1 MSTAET
7 ATDSFSGSS
16 GNQTI
21 HEPYPL
27 SINTAMDSSSPSHL
41 SNVFVY
47 VSYFMSLLAFLLLL
61 LLIALQR
68 LKNVIT
74 SSSSC
79 PECTSDTG
87 SSITNLEACS
97 LSSRTSGFFALSS

>member
-7 ATDSFSGSS
+7 AVDSFSGNS

-21 HEPYPL
+21 DEPYPT
-27 SINTAMDSSSPSHL
+27 SINTAMDSSSTSHL

-47 VSYFMSLLAFLLLL
+47 VSIFLSLLAFLLLL
-61 LLIALQR
+61 LIIALQR
-68 LKNVIT
+68 LKNVIA

-79 PECTSDTG
+79 PEGTSNAG
-87 SSITNLEACS
+87 SSSTNLEVCS
-97 LSSRTSGFFALSS
+97 LSSRSSGFSALSS

>member
-7 ATDSFSGSS
+7 AIDLFSRNS

-21 HEPYPL
+21 DEPDPT
-27 SINTAMDSSSPSHL
+27 SINTAMDSSSTSHL

-47 VSYFMSLLAFLLLL
+47 LSIFFTLLAFLLLL

-68 LKNVIT
+68 LKNVIA

-79 PECTSDTG
+79 PECTSSTG
-87 SSITNLEACS
+87 SSITNQEVCS
-97 LSSRTSGFFALSS
+97 LSLRTSGFSALSS

>member
-7 ATDSFSGSS
+7 AIDLFSGNS

-21 HEPYPL
+21 DGPYPT
-27 SINTAMDSSSPSHL
+27 SFSTARDSSPTSHL

-47 VSYFMSLLAFLLLL
+47 VSIFFSLLFFLLLL

-68 LKNVIT
+68 LKNVIA
-74 SSSSC
+74 SSSSG
-79 PECTSDTG
+79 PEYTDNTESP
-87 SSITNLEACS
+87 IANLEVCS
-97 LSSRTSGFFALSS
+97 LSSRTSGLSALSG